1 MPEDAPTHPA
11 MPERIADRFRVI
23 AEEVQKVIDE
33 ANQKIV
39 TEIPE
44 RIAFRYESAV
54 LDRDILSDYERA
66 QSVSFVTR
74 YDHFPANLETHFTV
88 DEKGKWWIAN
98 LWDLRQALN
107 DFRSVI
113 QNQSESVHYQNVH
126 NTWYKAL
133 RQTDKSKGT
142 VVRVLDIE
150 QRDVTDAYAK
160 RLGERNQAIRHLI
173 SAFDYD
179 YLYNGFL
186 QHSDPKFS
194 KRLFQDYM
202 SGEINYLL
210 WKHVLPLGVFTGM
223 LRPYYILMRSL
234 TFPSLGPL

>member
-1 MPEDAPTHPA
+1 MPDDAPALPA
-11 MPERIADRFRVI
+11 LPERIASRFRVI
-23 AEEVQKVIDE
+23 AAEVQKVVDE

-74 YDHFPANLETHFTV
+74 FDHFPANLETHFTV
-88 DEKGKWWIAN
+88 DDRNNWRIGN

-107 DFRSVI
+107 DFRSII
-113 QNQSESVHYQNVH
+113 QNQSDSVHYQNVH

-133 RQTDKSKGT
+133 RQSDKSKGT
-142 VVRVLDIE
+142 VVRVLDVE
-150 QRDVTDAYAK
+150 HRDVTEAYAK
-160 RLGERNQAIRHLI
+160 RLGEHNQAIRHLI
-173 SAFDYD
+173 SAFDYG

-186 QHSDPKFS
+186 QHSAPKFS
-194 KRLFQDYM
+194 KRLFHDYV

-210 WKHVLPLGVFTGM
+210 WKHVLPLGALAGL
-223 LRPYYILMRSL
+223 LRSYYILMRFL